1 MNGLEVNLKEFN
13 LGDIL
18 QFLARV
24 KKTGVLKIESD
35 TPGEIYLKDGFVIH
49 AADANEKG
57 LEVLINFSFGDLVKG
72 VFEPGVA
79 APEQTINEDIGKLT
93 EDVDKRRIEFQ
104 EIKRNLPPLETIL
117 AKSTKEL
124 ETSVAIRRT
133 DWQILALV
141 DGKRN
146 LSEVIAQSK
155 LGGYEA
161 TKTLVWLKEKGL
173 IYDPRE
179 AERVMSGLIRYLEI
193 LFQVY
198 TANGWIWL
206 QKWAELAPENK
217 RIPAALN
224 VDEKTFKIELRDQL
238 NAEEIKGFFTSFD
251 EFVNNE
257 GPNAYGKLLF
267 KKKREEFTQKM
278 EPKT

>member
-1 MNGLEVNLKEFN
+1 MNGFEINLKEFN

-24 KKTGVLKIESD
+24 KKTGVLKIEGD

-49 AADANEKG
+49 ATDGNEKG
-57 LEVLINFSFGDLVKG
+57 LEVLINLSFGDLVRG
-72 VFEPGVA
+72 IFESGTA
-79 APEQTINEDIGKLT
+79 APEQTINEDIGKLA

-104 EIKRNLPPLETIL
+104 EIKRNLPPLETVL

-124 ETSVAIRRT
+124 ETSVALRRT

-141 DGKRN
+141 DGKRS

-179 AERVMSGLIRYLEI
+179 AERVMSGLTRYLEI

-198 TANGWIWL
+198 TANGWVWL
-206 QKWAELAPENK
+206 QRWAEQAPENK
-217 RIPAALN
+217 RILSALN
-224 VDEKTFKIELRDQL
+224 IDDKTFKIELRDRL
-238 NAEEIKGFFTSFD
+238 NADEIRGFFTSFD
-251 EFVNNE
+251 KFVSNE
-257 GPNAYGKLLF
+257 GPNEYGKLLF

-278 EPKT
+278 EPKA